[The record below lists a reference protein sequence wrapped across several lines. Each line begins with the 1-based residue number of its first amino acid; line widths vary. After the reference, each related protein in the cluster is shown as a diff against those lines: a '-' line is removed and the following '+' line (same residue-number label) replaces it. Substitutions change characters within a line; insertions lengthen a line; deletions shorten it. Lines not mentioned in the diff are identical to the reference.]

1 MALAG
6 QQRGRCSRVHLSLV
20 AVPGV
25 KRIIPLTGGI
35 LSPKSLASG
44 DLKCSRD
51 LEKDR
56 EQPHTLGTRGCEVLF
71 RDLVETI

>member
-1 MALAG
+1 M
-6 QQRGRCSRVHLSLV
+6 
-20 AVPGV
+20 
-25 KRIIPLTGGI
+25 
-35 LSPKSLASG
+35 SPKSLASG